1 MMEECEMT
9 GSLKPNKNSEANI
22 KAYVLLKETIGDDNF
37 MNLVANK
44 TFTIKGK
51 YGIYSINMLCK
62 VNLYQ
67 DIVVG
72 PKIRPVSWSL
82 CIGSENRNLPEG
94 DRIVSLYL
102 AITNDEENFIKNANF
117 RNVDTIDE
125 FNQRSYNNEDGDEDT
140 CEPCSSPS
148 ITCNSPTRRG

>member
-1 MMEECEMT
+1 MMEDNDMT
-9 GSLKPNKNSEANI
+9 RSLKPNKNSEANI

-94 DRIVSLYL
+94 DRILSLYL

-117 RNVDTIDE
+117 RNVDTVDE
-125 FNQRSYNNEDGDEDT
+125 YNQMSEDRGEDEDVG
-140 CEPCSSPS
+140 EPCTTP
-148 ITCNSPTRRG
+148 RRRSN